1 MLGCVRLSECAHVRD
16 DVPLE
21 DVFVGKVCRCNIF
34 AGGTGKKPLLLAM
47 IQYWTP
53 EMEIFFMLFG
63 RCHTKNQK
71 RSLKRH
77 IKHFNFRSK
86 IQLDHPVQRPSP
98 PRRPRSPFTMTL
110 SAATTSTTT
119 LRTMMMT
126 DHSMSGKRETVRGVA
141 SHPRRL
147 LWRLPEVS

>member
-1 MLGCVRLSECAHVRD
+1 MPPSQFQIARLANRRGRAGRPRDAQRAPHVARGGG
-16 DVPLE
+16 P
-21 DVFVGKVCRCNIF
+21 KVYREVQLDF
-34 AGGTGKKPLLLAM
+34 
-47 IQYWTP
+47 TP

-119 LRTMMMT
+119 LRTMTMT

-147 LWRLPEVS
+147 L